1 MLQSEMCP
9 NLADICLLL
18 FSRTYGT
25 YSGVVS
31 ALVSARIWFHPV
43 WRGHLRSGKC
53 LFYVLIV
60 TLHTS
65 TKFSQTINSEVIT
78 YLLILYLCYHSCK
91 RVHCTPCNHSG
102 SQAHKHSQHSLF
114 QSPERD
120 LLIPLFDVM
129 YCMSMLNPA
138 TFLTASAQPRGQ
150 VQQVKPYTLVYL
162 WIL

>member
-120 LLIPLFDVM
+120 LAVHNIYVLHEHAESCHIFN
-129 YCMSMLNPA
+129 CIS
-138 TFLTASAQPRGQ
+138 TTSRASSASKTLYLS
-150 VQQVKPYTLVYL
+150 VLMNFVK
-162 WIL
+162 